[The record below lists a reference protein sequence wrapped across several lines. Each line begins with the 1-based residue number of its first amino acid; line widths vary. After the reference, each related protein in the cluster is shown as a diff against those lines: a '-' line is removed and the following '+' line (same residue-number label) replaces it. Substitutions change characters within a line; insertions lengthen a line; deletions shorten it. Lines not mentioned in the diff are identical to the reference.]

1 MSKTKDKCK
10 NCADFDAKLD
20 FTNRAIKIRKINIFK
35 DNPEPFVLIIPPSVT
50 GGDGPPGSPGGI
62 VSETFSNNGT
72 NKKQNENNENNELS
86 ENYDSQ
92 VSRDI
97 EGNSNKKHVRE
108 SDEILEISDTNN
120 TNEDFCSTLKN
131 DKKRV
136 KIGNT
141 SICKKVTKPDKEKT
155 ESGTSEE
162 YDGFEEF
169 EITAEKENKIWDDKL
184 IQGLRLL
191 HVKVLH
197 SISDEAFNKISNQ
210 LEQCSKPFLFIYL

>member
-20 FTNRAIKIRKINIFK
+20 FTNRAIKIRKIDIFK

-92 VSRDI
+92 ASRDI

-108 SDEILEISDTNN
+108 SDGRSFSSFLLLFTKSKILLYLFIDDQVEILEISDTNN

-141 SICKKVTKPDKEKT
+141 SICKKVTKPDKE
-155 ESGTSEE
+155 SLLAIS
-162 YDGFEEF
+162 
-169 EITAEKENKIWDDKL
+169 KIGDPIIDSLFYSLGKL
-184 IQGLRLL
+184 
-191 HVKVLH
+191 
-197 SISDEAFNKISNQ
+197 
-210 LEQCSKPFLFIYL
+210 